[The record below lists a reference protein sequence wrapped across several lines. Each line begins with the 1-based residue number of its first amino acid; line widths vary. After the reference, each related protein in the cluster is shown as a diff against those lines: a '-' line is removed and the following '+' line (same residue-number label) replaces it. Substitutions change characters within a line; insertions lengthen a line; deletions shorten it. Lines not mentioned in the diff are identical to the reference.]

1 MTRLAETP
9 MYGTGAAFILGG
21 SGLIGGAVAAAFA
34 QHGSPVAV
42 TYHSNRSSAAALVA
56 TFGADGS
63 VHQLEAGVPGEVEC
77 ALEAAVARHGG
88 LHSVVY
94 AGGPKFSPQYFSRMS
109 DETWET
115 WFANDAMA
123 CIRLARAALPHLR
136 KSRGSFTAISTYQGV
151 KVEIQGAASAVSKA
165 AVDRMIAVIAKEEG
179 RYGVRANAVRCG
191 WIGGERTTT
200 LMHTLDLLEE
210 KKKQIPL
217 GRLGDPDEVGETVA
231 FLASSRAGFIT
242 GQMLTLDGGETL

>member
-1 MTRLAETP
+1 MSRLSERP
-9 MYGTGAAFILGG
+9 LFSDGAALVLGG
-21 SGLIGGAVAAAFA
+21 SGLLGGAVAAAFA
-34 QHGSPVAV
+34 RHGSHVAV
-42 TYHSNRSSAAALVA
+42 TYNSNRAAADALVA
-56 TFGADGS
+56 GFPAGGS
-63 VHQLEAGVPGEVEC
+63 AHQLDAGRLEDVQRAVED
-77 ALEAAVARHGG
+77 AAARHGG

-94 AGGPKFSPQYFSRMS
+94 AGGPQFSPQYFSRMT

-115 WFANDAMA
+115 WFNNDAMA
-123 CIRLARAALPHLR
+123 CIRLARTALPHLR

-165 AVDRMIAVIAKEEG
+165 AVDRMVAVVAKEEG
-179 RYGVRANAVRCG
+179 RYGVRANSVRCG
-191 WIGGERTTT
+191 WIGGERTTG
-200 LMHTLDLLEE
+200 LMQKLDLLEE

-242 GQMLTLDGGETL
+242 GQTLAIDGGETL